1 MILFNKTL
9 KEKGDNAKEI
19 LKLINYFIVE
29 KKILSKENIIIE
41 FKKVSNDLLS
51 SFVNISFDNY
61 FDTFVELIKNLQYND
76 QIYSQNFYTNEIQ
89 RLYSYCLTKQDNGTI
104 RENQIKLFKLIF
116 GLLEIND
123 AYALNRI
130 QLLLGYP
137 EMIFKQ
143 EKKSNISLF
152 GVNIMNDDINT
163 EIFEYIG
170 FNHIKKYRSVL
181 SFLFPSSNEKN
192 VENYLEEK
200 DRNDLIYELIK
211 MCFGLNEKKQGNY
224 YLFKTLYLMQSRA
237 IKYDNLYQEM
247 KETLEKANNN
257 KYDLEKFKHIEK
269 ECINLIN
276 NNEME
281 NMKMSN
287 ISVNKENKC
296 KIPECFKTYD
306 INTKDVKETICDIIP
321 YETGKIYIRLV
332 LSKKTVKIFSFEYFT
347 TYFTKKE
354 LKGLAKDNCKFIY
367 KNVKRFKSESSEE
380 KEIKND
386 KDLIKDISAFKNEKD
401 LFSFINS
408 NITEEKGIILENGDV
423 SKKSLKNTI
432 VRYYVYSQSQ
442 NLLVKLEC
450 KKEYFKEENNFNFYL
465 PEIMRD
471 LISTEDNEIKN
482 IINIYRIKN
491 DLDFL
496 KPDSLLN
503 YLKCVKADKY
513 LASIGLK

>member
-1 MILFNKTL
+1 M
-9 KEKGDNAKEI
+9 
-19 LKLINYFIVE
+19 
-29 KKILSKENIIIE
+29 
-41 FKKVSNDLLS
+41 
-51 SFVNISFDNY
+51 
-61 FDTFVELIKNLQYND
+61 
-76 QIYSQNFYTNEIQ
+76 
-89 RLYSYCLTKQDNGTI
+89 
-104 RENQIKLFKLIF
+104 
-116 GLLEIND
+116 
-123 AYALNRI
+123 
-130 QLLLGYP
+130 
-137 EMIFKQ
+137 
-143 EKKSNISLF
+143 
-152 GVNIMNDDINT
+152 
-163 EIFEYIG
+163 
-170 FNHIKKYRSVL
+170 
-181 SFLFPSSNEKN
+181 
-192 VENYLEEK
+192 K
-200 DRNDLIYELIK
+200 D
-211 MCFGLNEKKQGNY
+211 
-224 YLFKTLYLMQSRA
+224 
-237 IKYDNLYQEM
+237 
-247 KETLEKANNN
+247 
-257 KYDLEKFKHIEK
+257 
-269 ECINLIN
+269 
-276 NNEME
+276 
-281 NMKMSN
+281 
-287 ISVNKENKC
+287 
-296 KIPECFKTYD
+296 
-306 INTKDVKETICDIIP
+306 
-321 YETGKIYIRLV
+321 
-332 LSKKTVKIFSFEYFT
+332 
-347 TYFTKKE
+347 FTKKE